1 MFFILFLSVSVV
13 NVSIIQWRATIA
25 STLSNFKQKK
35 AHRSELRA
43 ITAEGKIYCSIKMGC
58 HRQMNP
64 LPVHAHYDP
73 LAAGLVDALA
83 VGIAVA
89 AAVAAVV
96 AAVVAIE
103 LVQALH

>member
-1 MFFILFLSVSVV
+1 
-13 NVSIIQWRATIA
+13 
-25 STLSNFKQKK
+25 
-35 AHRSELRA
+35 
-43 ITAEGKIYCSIKMGC
+43 
-58 HRQMNP
+58 MNP
-64 LPVHAHYDP
+64 LPVQAHYDP